1 MSAFI
6 ILIKNMA
13 RKTSIFI
20 SEEQKQNIIKAYTT
34 DNLTT
39 TEICR
44 MGLFPG
50 NRTTLTERLKQW
62 GISIKNRETRLNDNL
77 EEIIELWKSGVS
89 LCKLGKQFKIKK
101 ITISN
106 KLKELG
112 YEVINPQL
120 ELQFDENIFDSI
132 DTEEKAYWLGFI
144 WADGN
149 IRTVHSKDNKSEYGF
164 TITLKQ
170 SDDKHLL
177 KFNNFMKH
185 KKDNRH
191 YLHTKNPSCSWY
203 VVNQHLWETLNNYG
217 CTPRKSLMLEFPD
230 ESIFT
235 DESLIRHFIRG
246 YFDGDGCFSQEKI
259 KSGIYPRLS
268 LLGTLNF
275 VNKVKEIC
283 GNIGSISEKI
293 RKNKYYQLRFNRVE
307 SISFMNYIYSD
318 CQIYLDRKYEKY
330 KLFKKYP
337 LLSYE
342 DYEKYRLI
350 FEDYTK

>member
-1 MSAFI
+1 
-6 ILIKNMA
+6 
-13 RKTSIFI
+13 
-20 SEEQKQNIIKAYTT
+20 
-34 DNLTT
+34 
-39 TEICR
+39 
-44 MGLFPG
+44 
-50 NRTTLTERLKQW
+50 
-62 GISIKNRETRLNDNL
+62 
-77 EEIIELWKSGVS
+77 
-89 LCKLGKQFKIKK
+89 
-101 ITISN
+101 
-106 KLKELG
+106 
-112 YEVINPQL
+112 
-120 ELQFDENIFDSI
+120 
-132 DTEEKAYWLGFI
+132 
-144 WADGN
+144 
-149 IRTVHSKDNKSEYGF
+149 
-164 TITLKQ
+164 
-170 SDDKHLL
+170 
-177 KFNNFMKH
+177 
-185 KKDNRH
+185 
-191 YLHTKNPSCSWY
+191 
-203 VVNQHLWETLNNYG
+203 
-217 CTPRKSLMLEFPD
+217 MLEFPD

-235 DESLIRHFIRG
+235 DKSLIRHFIRG